1 MDPLG
6 ASVSPSAKPGGR
18 IRCRQPGTRLAPV
31 LYLADAQTLGLM
43 EDGLAESTHSD
54 WLCRRCQQPRGL
66 PSQSGSWRR
75 TQGGRAQGSPAPERS
90 TRLPPG
96 SGESGGQS
104 RLGEGATPATP
115 NSSPPK
121 QLVLKSLV
129 FFQESSTQSQPPPR
143 CAVFSPCWRRW
154 RRLLRPSQ
162 PLRGHHRQCQKKK
175 EVVNMDIT
183 YKVGSQDREKGMGG
197 SWGGRGQ
204 SITPDLQQDKEESH
218 IRN

>member
-6 ASVSPSAKPGGR
+6 ASVSPSAKPRGR

-54 WLCRRCQQPRGL
+54 WLCIRCQQPRDL

-115 NSSPPK
+115 QFFSPK
-121 QLVLKSLV
+121 TIGIKSLV
-129 FFQESSTQSQPPPR
+129 FFQESSTQANHLLDVRS
-143 CAVFSPCWRRW
+143 SP
-154 RRLLRPSQ
+154 L
-162 PLRGHHRQCQKKK
+162 
-175 EVVNMDIT
+175 
-183 YKVGSQDREKGMGG
+183 VGE
-197 SWGGRGQ
+197 GGRGC
-204 SITPDLQQDKEESH
+204 SGHLSPSGATTGSVRK
-218 IRN
+218 RGK